1 MVQIVLGARFI
12 DLDCSQRFEYVD
24 GSHATTTGV
33 LQHGLAQLMDLIGQG
48 FVASPARSDILLPP
62 IALRT
67 INVMKRFLL
76 SGSGGHDYRTF
87 DSDALDVA
95 GLLALG

>member
-1 MVQIVLGARFI
+1 MQTARTQQ
-12 DLDCSQRFEYVD
+12 L
-24 GSHATTTGV
+24 TGV
-33 LQHGLAQLMDLIGQG
+33 LEHGLAQLMDLIGQG